1 MNPIIEELA
10 KEAGFAFWEDE
21 EWGPGP
27 GHIDWGGDYDK
38 EFQKYSEYLI
48 AHLTQRLLE
57 SRLINI
63 PIAEQIRED
72 YGIRN
77 GSED

>member
-63 PIAEQIRED
+63 PIAEQIREE
-72 YGIRN
+72 YG
-77 GSED
+77 SKYD

>member
-1 MNPIIEELA
+1 MNPIIKELA
-10 KEAGFAFWEDE
+10 EEAGFCFWENE

-48 AHLTQRLLE
+48 AHLTQRLLNDGF
-57 SRLINI
+57 INI
-63 PIAEQIRED
+63 PIACQIREE
-72 YGIRN
+72 YGSKN
-77 GSED
+77 D

>member
-1 MNPIIEELA
+1 MNPIIKELA
-10 KEAGFAFWEDE
+10 EEAGFCFWENE

-27 GHIDWGGDYDK
+27 GHIDWSAIYDK

-63 PIAEQIRED
+63 PIAEQIREE
-72 YGIRN
+72 YG
-77 GSED
+77 SKYV